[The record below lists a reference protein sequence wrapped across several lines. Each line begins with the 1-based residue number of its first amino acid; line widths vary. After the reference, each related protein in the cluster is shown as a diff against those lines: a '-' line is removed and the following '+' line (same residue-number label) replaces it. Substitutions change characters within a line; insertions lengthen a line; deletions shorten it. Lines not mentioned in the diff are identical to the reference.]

1 MLLACLGLGACAGK
15 NAPIL
20 VAQSGI
26 IVADSVGKIS
36 DAAKQLQQ
44 AQVLPATAALGL
56 QEALLQV
63 NTKMEP
69 LPALLRTIDNLQ
81 KAGSSTTVETD
92 RAIALL
98 TVVSQDI
105 SVVLAGVP
113 VAGTAQQLITLVRAA
128 DKTVSDVLTEVAKI
142 RGRE

>member
-1 MLLACLGLGACAGK
+1 MGIALVGTGCAGK

-44 AQVLPATAALGL
+44 AQVLPAAAALGL

-63 NTKMEP
+63 NTKMAP